1 METTITRQNRELSTR
16 VLKNK
21 KQIIMKKFYLLA
33 AAATILTACTNNEK
47 MTADLSYDGPVMIGF
62 ETYHEKSTKAAV
74 NNQSDMTSI
83 NGGFGVYGYK
93 HLNDREAAAGIINL
107 SDINPESSVNYVT
120 PIFDNVKVWYVNGAT
135 TKDFTYAVPKYWD
148 KEKFYTFFAYA
159 PYADKKAAATDAV
172 EDNPDTDEDESK
184 PATDEVKGISFD
196 QSTGKFT
203 RNDIKALQST
213 NITTSVT
220 VGEESRTQYTTADET
235 SVTDYLIAPYV
246 PHQKSGTT
254 NQTTTGGYTG
264 TAYDGQEITVG
275 FTFSHILSKL
285 NVFVKAKN
293 EDNDPEDDDKNGHKY
308 SGVQDIKVTK
318 LNIENLP
325 NATTEIATYAQ
336 KKTDEVAGTWSPYRY
351 TTTLNI
357 ISGTNATSA
366 KELYILDGGKGN
378 ATEVTNAPTRYIPQ
392 EFHYFIA
399 PNDPDDPTTTDNPE
413 TTEIVENKEH
423 YTLNI
428 DYVITYVDET
438 KEPYSR
444 TIDLSKESAAFESM
458 AQNNTYNINITIG
471 LTQIYFTVEAI
482 NGWATATE
490 TNIEIE

>member
-1 METTITRQNRELSTR
+1 
-16 VLKNK
+16 
-21 KQIIMKKFYLLA
+21 MKKCYLLA
-33 AAATILTACTNNEK
+33 AAAAMLTACTNNEK
-47 MTADLSYDGPVMIGF
+47 LTADIDNDGQVLIGF
-62 ETYHEKSTKAAV
+62 ETFHEKSLKSAV
-74 NNQSDMTSI
+74 NNQSDMTSD

-93 HLNDREAAAGIINL
+93 HLNDREAAEGIINL

-159 PYADKKAAATDAV
+159 PYADKIAAATDAV
-172 EDNPDTDEDESK
+172 EDDPTTTDVDESK
-184 PATDEVKGISFD
+184 PATAEVKGIFFD
-196 QSTGKFT
+196 QNTGKFT

-213 NITTSVT
+213 SSTTSVT
-220 VGEESRTQYTTADET
+220 VVGVEESRTQYTTADET

-246 PHQKSGTT
+246 PHQKSGST
-254 NQTTTGGYTG
+254 NQIGKDYTG
-264 TAYDGQEITVG
+264 KEITVG

-285 NVFVKAKN
+285 NVFVKAKD
-293 EDNDPEDDDKNGHKY
+293 EENDLDDDEKNGHEY
-308 SGVQDIKVTK
+308 SGVKDIKVTK

-336 KKTDEVAGTWSPYRY
+336 NKTDEVAGTWSPYRY
-351 TTTLNI
+351 ITTLNL
-357 ISGTNATSA
+357 ISGTNATSES
-366 KELYILDGGKGN
+366 ELYILDGGKGN
-378 ATEVTNAPTRYIPQ
+378 ATEVTNAPTNYIPQ

-399 PNDPDDPTTTDNPE
+399 PNDPDDPTTEDDPA

-428 DYVITYVDET
+428 DYVITYVDGT
-438 KEPYSR
+438 TEPYTR
-444 TIDLSKESAAFESM
+444 TIDLSKESAAFASM

-482 NGWATATE
+482 DGWATATE
-490 TNIEIE
+490 TNIEIK

>member
-1 METTITRQNRELSTR
+1 METTITIQNRELSTR
-16 VLKNK
+16 VKNK

-33 AAATILTACTNNEK
+33 AAATIITACTNNEK
-47 MTADLSYDGPVMIGF
+47 MTADLDNDGQVLIGF
-62 ETYHEKSTKAAV
+62 ETYHEKSLKAAV
-74 NNQSDMTSI
+74 NNQSDMISD

-93 HLNDREAAAGIINL
+93 HRNDREAEAGIINL
-107 SDINPESSVNYVT
+107 SDIDPESNVNYVT
-120 PIFDNVKVWYVNGAT
+120 PIFDNVKVWYEGAT
-135 TKDFTYAVPKYWD
+135 EKTRYFKYAVPKYWD

-159 PYADKKAAATDAV
+159 PYADKAAAATDAV
-172 EDNPDTDEDESK
+172 VDDPATPEDESK
-184 PATDEVKGISFD
+184 PGTAEVKGISFN

-213 NITTSVT
+213 NKTTTVD
-220 VGEESRTQYTTADET
+220 VGEESSRTQYTTADET

-254 NQTTTGGYTG
+254 NQIGKDYEGK
-264 TAYDGQEITVG
+264 DITVG

-293 EDNDPEDDDKNGHKY
+293 EDNDPDDENKNGHEY

-318 LNIENLP
+318 LNIKNLP

-336 KKTDEVAGTWSPYRY
+336 NKTNEVAGTWSPYRY

-366 KELYILDGGKGN
+366 SELYILDGGKGD
-378 ATEVTNAPTRYIPQ
+378 ATTVTNAPTTYISQ

-399 PNDPDDPTTTDNPE
+399 PNNPDDPD
-413 TTEIVENKEH
+413 TENDFNSEEEEAAEH
-423 YTLNI
+423 YILNI
-428 DYVITYVDET
+428 DYVITYVDGT
-438 KEPYSR
+438 TEPYSR
-444 TIDLSKESAAFESM
+444 TIDLSKESAAFASM

-490 TNIEIE
+490 TNIEIK